1 MSATT
6 LAVRAGLQRGAI
18 ETRQILTNP
27 SELLGWLWPSII
39 ALVVLYTLSG
49 NMVPGTSYSIG
60 SYAIPGV
67 LGMNLVM
74 TGLLGLAAV
83 LTMEREDGTLLRMKA
98 TPNGMVGYLVGKV
111 ISQASMTVAMIV
123 LVLIPASFIFEG
135 LELRSASAWLTLA
148 WVLVLGLAAT
158 LPIGAIVGSWFSNA
172 QSLGFV
178 TLLITGVVGI
188 SGVFYPLT
196 VFPVWLQWIG
206 QAFPIYWLGLGM
218 RSALLPDALAAA
230 EVGGSWRYPEMIGM
244 LLVWTI
250 IGFAGAPIVL
260 RRLARRQ
267 AGSRVSD
274 GAARTARQAA

>member
-6 LAVRAGLQRGAI
+6 VAVRAGLQRGAI

-49 NMVPGTSYSIG
+49 NMVPGTSLSVG

-98 TPNGMVGYLVGKV
+98 TPNGMIGYLVGKV

-135 LELRSASAWLTLA
+135 LELRSVSSWFTLA
-148 WVLVLGLAAT
+148 WVLALGLTAT
-158 LPIGAIVGSWFSNA
+158 LPIGAIVGSWFRNA

-196 VFPVWLQWIG
+196 VFPVWLQWVG

-230 EVGGSWRYPEMIGM
+230 EVGGSWRYPEMIGA
-244 LLVWTI
+244 LVTWTI
-250 IGFAGAPIVL
+250 IGFAGAPVVL
-260 RRLARRQ
+260 RRMARRQ
-267 AGSRVSD
+267 SGSRVSD
-274 GAARTARQAA
+274 GAAPTARQAA